1 MADPMQQCTEGSNVL
16 AADAPKLSSAA
27 TEVSLATGAAGE
39 GSTVAIATEGHV
51 QNAEPRH
58 DTFSTTTQAMDWH
71 EGDDAGIDGT
81 RATSSLF
88 LPLTYSNSL
97 QSGTDA
103 SASVLGTTNMVSN
116 MPHDMNLST
125 MSATS
130 QHPNLSPDVHPSV
143 APPAQTDETTGF
155 GTNSQDLTFWTEL
168 DTLYQ
173 WPCNDFD
180 FVFPEQELLH
190 MAQDFLSPTAEFDD
204 TFTGAP
210 VPAFLGARSSPEPLE
225 GRGVCFDEYV
235 RKVFGSRYQL
245 RNGASDGRTH
255 TAHQRSR
262 SASVPQLMGTFS
274 PVLSSDQSGD
284 LWQAEDLAHVV
295 TLPQHL
301 YDQIITRF
309 AELNGDNGRYTPFAG
324 GLFPS
329 KSACNAFIQLFFEEF
344 NPLFPI
350 LHRPTFAPASQHWLL
365 LVALI
370 ATGCRFSRV
379 SAAVD
384 CSDLLQEFLRR
395 AFLAMVSEDYSST
408 FEPWVVQAGLLNQ
421 IGMLFSKD
429 LRLTQSAQSMRS
441 LLITFARQ
449 VNCFQEPLLP
459 DGSPD
464 LDQSSTEAW
473 KLYIGRESRRRLA
486 FALWLVDSHFM
497 MFYDLPPLVPVD
509 LLRVRLPSSE
519 PLWHA
524 STVAAWL
531 DCWKQGS
538 SYLPFGIRRELKD
551 LYSSGSLKPGLGDFA
566 LLLLI
571 VGVYRNAVEIRGAF
585 RDGSDLLSAA
595 VNGPT
600 MPTGEVSS
608 LSDIALVNAK
618 AMKFINI
625 LRPRHEHQST
635 LSSLTKAVIHHC
647 HIVGMLLG
655 ITLREIMAFSG
666 YRVTSTDI
674 ALCED
679 RLKVWVRDHGREARE
694 VAIHAGRLFSAIRKS
709 SMYGYY
715 EGRALLVACQTL
727 WIYGATAD
735 LLTPLPAD
743 GCDSE
748 RDVSSTIRLDQSLD
762 KEAEESWLQRGETMR
777 PCLAGVGSILGP
789 DGVARLIHEGSRI
802 LRASRVWPLCDT
814 MAKALKIC
822 HHLRVGKS
830 IKEFE

>member
-1 MADPMQQCTEGSNVL
+1 
-16 AADAPKLSSAA
+16 
-27 TEVSLATGAAGE
+27 
-39 GSTVAIATEGHV
+39 
-51 QNAEPRH
+51 
-58 DTFSTTTQAMDWH
+58 MDWH

-81 RATSSLF
+81 RAASSIF

-103 SASVLGTTNMVSN
+103 SASVLGTMNMVSN

-143 APPAQTDETTGF
+143 APLAQTDETTGF
-155 GTNSQDLTFWTEL
+155 GTNSQNLTFWTEL

-190 MAQDFLSPTAEFDD
+190 MAQDFLSPTAEFND
-204 TFTGAP
+204 TFTDAP

-225 GRGVCFDEYV
+225 GRGVRFDEYV

-284 LWQAEDLAHVV
+284 AVWQAEDLAHVV
-295 TLPQHL
+295 SLPQHL

-309 AELNGDNGRYTPFAG
+309 AELNGNNGRYAPFAG

-329 KSACNAFIQLFFEEF
+329 KPACNAFMQLFFEEF

-350 LHRPTFAPASQHWLL
+350 FHRPTFAPASQHWLL

-395 AFLAMVSEDYSST
+395 AFLAMVSTLPMTFHSPNATPRTHLGKLTMMQVEEDYSST
-408 FEPWVVQAGLLNQ
+408 FEPWLVQAGLLNQ

-459 DGSPD
+459 EDSPD

-486 FALWLVDSHFM
+486 FALWVSQ
-497 MFYDLPPLVPVD
+497 
-509 LLRVRLPSSE
+509 SC
-519 PLWHA
+519 
-524 STVAAWL
+524 T
-531 DCWKQGS
+531 
-538 SYLPFGIRRELKD
+538 
-551 LYSSGSLKPGLGDFA
+551 
-566 LLLLI
+566 
-571 VGVYRNAVEIRGAF
+571 
-585 RDGSDLLSAA
+585 LLSCDREA
-595 VNGPT
+595 
-600 MPTGEVSS
+600 
-608 LSDIALVNAK
+608 
-618 AMKFINI
+618 
-625 LRPRHEHQST
+625 
-635 LSSLTKAVIHHC
+635 HC
-647 HIVGMLLG
+647 HV
-655 ITLREIMAFSG
+655 S
-666 YRVTSTDI
+666 
-674 ALCED
+674 
-679 RLKVWVRDHGREARE
+679 AR
-694 VAIHAGRLFSAIRKS
+694 
-709 SMYGYY
+709 
-715 EGRALLVACQTL
+715 
-727 WIYGATAD
+727 
-735 LLTPLPAD
+735 
-743 GCDSE
+743 
-748 RDVSSTIRLDQSLD
+748 
-762 KEAEESWLQRGETMR
+762 
-777 PCLAGVGSILGP
+777 
-789 DGVARLIHEGSRI
+789 
-802 LRASRVWPLCDT
+802 
-814 MAKALKIC
+814 
-822 HHLRVGKS
+822 
-830 IKEFE
+830 